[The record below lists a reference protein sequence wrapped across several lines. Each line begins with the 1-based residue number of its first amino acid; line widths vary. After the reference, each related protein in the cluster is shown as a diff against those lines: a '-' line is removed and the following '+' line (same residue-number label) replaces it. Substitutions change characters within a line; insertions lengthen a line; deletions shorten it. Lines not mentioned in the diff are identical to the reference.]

1 MTMNRR
7 LHLGALLA
15 LLALPLPAVAEP
27 IQATLYKS
35 PQCGCCETYA
45 AYLRSNGFDV
55 KVKETQKLAEISRDA
70 GVPPHMQGCHTTLIE
85 GYVVDGHVP
94 VNAIRKLLAERPA
107 VAGIVLPGMPQGSP
121 GMSGTKTAPF
131 VIYAVTKDGAPPSV
145 YARE

>member
-7 LHLGALLA
+7 FHLGALLA

-55 KVKETQKLAEISRDA
+55 KVKETQKLAEISHDA
-70 GVPPHMQGCHTTLIE
+70 GVPSHMQGCHTMFIE

-94 VNAIRKLLAERPA
+94 VNVIHKLLSERPA
-107 VAGIVLPGMPQGSP
+107 IAGVTLPGMPQGSP
-121 GMSGTKTAPF
+121 GMSGKKAGPF
-131 VIYAVTKDGAPPSV
+131 VIYAVAKGGAGSTV
-145 YARE
+145 YVQE